1 MSAIRIGGADRTRQ
15 EPRCASSGRSRR
27 MRRRTGWDDGEAA
40 RYFNLLQLGPALC
53 LVGGVE
59 FVRHVFVKI
68 HTGLGARDDARV
80 CRTVYT
86 PVCRN
91 TSVQTGPGRCAC
103 NNCSTGAHLTAF
115 PSLRR
120 ATFPKPVSTTHTH
133 SLQHTNARSRRPFYF
148 RPVSVTRLSPQ
159 HVHGCVH
166 SFSAVLTR
174 RPTAPA
180 ATDPQR
186 RGASPL
192 ADSSGSHPPKAPV
205 PASGSNRGPPGRP
218 SEVVRCGDLALR
230 TTWNDRPRGRA
241 RSAHTTRSKRRSTGR
256 RTPTRSL
263 PQSPSSPPTGSRAAP
278 EGACSRPAI

>member
-1 MSAIRIGGADRTRQ
+1 VSAIRIGGADRTRQ

-120 ATFPKPVSTTHTH
+120 ATFPKPVSTTHTLSATH
-133 SLQHTNARSRRPFYF
+133 ERA
-148 RPVSVTRLSPQ
+148 VAASVLLPTRLRN
-159 HVHGCVH
+159 
-166 SFSAVLTR
+166 T
-174 RPTAPA
+174 
-180 ATDPQR
+180 
-186 RGASPL
+186 
-192 ADSSGSHPPKAPV
+192 
-205 PASGSNRGPPGRP
+205 
-218 SEVVRCGDLALR
+218 
-230 TTWNDRPRGRA
+230 
-241 RSAHTTRSKRRSTGR
+241 
-256 RTPTRSL
+256 
-263 PQSPSSPPTGSRAAP
+263 PQSPTCAWVRAFIFGRAHASTNSPCRDGSTTTRRVALGRLVRKPPA
-278 EGACSRPAI
+278 EGTGACVGK